1 MEICS
6 ATQSGKSGPW
16 RRLTTLTTLTTARRK
31 RLLMLCGDHYAK
43 DKWMAGSEFV
53 VTFENGENIGKV
65 CVQSD
70 GNVVLVVSKQN

>member
-1 MEICS
+1 
-6 ATQSGKSGPW
+6 
-16 RRLTTLTTLTTARRK
+16 
-31 RLLMLCGDHYAK
+31 MLCGDHYAK

-70 GNVVLVVSKQN
+70 GNIVLVGSKKIKAETS